1 MTGLT
6 DTLPRIALTGTV
18 WIAADMHMS
27 PAVADTNEAFVAFL
41 GAAADSA
48 DALVL
53 PGDIFDAWIGDDVVD
68 VAPPWLA
75 DILRALAATAKAIPV
90 WVGHG
95 NRDFLM
101 GERLAGLL
109 GVKLLPAQVIL
120 VTDAGE
126 LLLSHGDE
134 LCTDDVPYQQ
144 MRAVVRNPAWQ
155 AEMLAK
161 PLAERMQI
169 AASLRAQSE
178 AGKAGKSM
186 EIMDVNADAVCAA
199 LRAAG
204 VRRLVHGHTHRPGH
218 HRFLL
223 DGQAVERWVLPDW
236 DLTATPPRGGWLAID
251 RDGPAIHD
259 IEIA

>member
-1 MTGLT
+1 MAGHTE
-6 DTLPRIALTGTV
+6 TLPRIPLPGTV
-18 WIAADMHMS
+18 WIAADMHLS
-27 PAVADTNEAFVAFL
+27 QAGADTNEAFVAFL
-41 GAAADSA
+41 GAAAENAS
-48 DALVL
+48 ALVL
-53 PGDIFDAWIGDDVVD
+53 PGDIFDAWIGDDVID

-75 DILRALAATAKAIPV
+75 TVLRALADTAQAIPV

-101 GERLAGLL
+101 GERLAATL
-109 GVKLLPAQVIL
+109 GAHLLPTQAIL

-126 LLLSHGDE
+126 ILLSHGDE

-144 MRAVVRNPAWQ
+144 MRTLVRSPAWQ
-155 AEMLAK
+155 ADILAK
-161 PLAERMQI
+161 SLPERMQV

-178 AGKAGKSM
+178 AGKAGKAL
-186 EIMDVNADAVCAA
+186 EIMDVNAQAVEAA

-204 VRRLVHGHTHRPGH
+204 VRRMIHGHTHRPGH

-236 DLTATPPRGGWLAID
+236 DLAATPPRGGWLSID
-251 RDGPAIHD
+251 SDGPALND
-259 IEIA
+259 IELA